1 MKRIIVL
8 VLLCVAASAYAQ
20 NGILTIEDALR
31 IPKMKNMQEASALLR
46 SYGYTESSDDEPFY
60 SSEVATFWVK
70 DCKVGHGI
78 NCISTAEVFDE
89 FASSVSVLAGE
100 YDRWIS
106 IQVHNRK
113 AKDELLNQMKSLGF
127 VKNTEDG
134 NDFYNNESDTIYVE
148 QIDFDFDFVT
158 LYTLDSL
165 GQKAP
170 LFGTINPSTGEFEPS
185 WEKSRITKSSFEE
198 FITSYHQYLSEAGFN
213 CIQNDEN
220 GYIYTNGTETL
231 SLFTSVDNP
240 IDTSIDSVWNGNF
253 EFTIYHHNHW
263 PITEDDLIEIEED
276 WEDTP

>member
-1 MKRIIVL
+1 
-8 VLLCVAASAYAQ
+8 
-20 NGILTIEDALR
+20 
-31 IPKMKNMQEASALLR
+31 
-46 SYGYTESSDDEPFY
+46 
-60 SSEVATFWVK
+60 
-70 DCKVGHGI
+70 
-78 NCISTAEVFDE
+78 
-89 FASSVSVLAGE
+89 
-100 YDRWIS
+100 
-106 IQVHNRK
+106 
-113 AKDELLNQMKSLGF
+113 MKSLGF